1 MDSISISVIIP
12 AYNAGDFLST
22 AVQSVL
28 NQSHRNLE
36 LLIIDDASTDA
47 TGQLAQVFAAQDA
60 RVRYHRNPSNTG
72 VARSRNLGVSLAR
85 FDWIAFLDSD
95 DRWQPDKLALQ
106 AAYLQRHAV
115 DLVYTGYDLMDAAG
129 RPIGFRFHVPET
141 LTYPQLLRQN
151 LISCSGILLKKR
163 WCQKFPMDA
172 DVFHEDFL
180 NWLSMLRY
188 GAAAGGIDLP
198 LHTVRIGR
206 PRSKSGNKLRSAAA
220 NLQTYR
226 RLASPPP
233 KSPFT

>member
-95 DRWQPDKLALQ
+95 DRWRPDKLALQ
-106 AAYLQRHAV
+106 AAYLRA
-115 DLVYTGYDLMDAAG
+115 
-129 RPIGFRFHVPET
+129 
-141 LTYPQLLRQN
+141 
-151 LISCSGILLKKR
+151 
-163 WCQKFPMDA
+163 
-172 DVFHEDFL
+172 
-180 NWLSMLRY
+180 MLWTWSIP
-188 GAAAGGIDLP
+188 AM
-198 LHTVRIGR
+198 T
-206 PRSKSGNKLRSAAA
+206 
-220 NLQTYR
+220 
-226 RLASPPP
+226 
-233 KSPFT
+233 

>member
-47 TGQLAQVFAAQDA
+47 TGQLAQAFAAQDA

-188 GAAAGGIDLP
+188 GAAAGASISPCTPFGLEGPAPNPATSCALP
-198 LHTVRIGR
+198 QPTC
-206 PRSKSGNKLRSAAA
+206 
-220 NLQTYR
+220 
-226 RLASPPP
+226 RLTGAWASPPP

>member
-85 FDWIAFLDSD
+85 FDWIAFL
-95 DRWQPDKLALQ
+95 
-106 AAYLQRHAV
+106 
-115 DLVYTGYDLMDAAG
+115 
-129 RPIGFRFHVPET
+129 
-141 LTYPQLLRQN
+141 
-151 LISCSGILLKKR
+151 
-163 WCQKFPMDA
+163 
-172 DVFHEDFL
+172 
-180 NWLSMLRY
+180 
-188 GAAAGGIDLP
+188 
-198 LHTVRIGR
+198 
-206 PRSKSGNKLRSAAA
+206 
-220 NLQTYR
+220 
-226 RLASPPP
+226 
-233 KSPFT
+233 

>member
-95 DRWQPDKLALQ
+95 DRWQPDKLARQ
-106 AAYLQRHAV
+106 AAYLQRHALPV
-115 DLVYTGYDLMDAAG
+115 APSDSAFTCRKPL
-129 RPIGFRFHVPET
+129 PIPSSSGK
-141 LTYPQLLRQN
+141 
-151 LISCSGILLKKR
+151 ISS
-163 WCQKFPMDA
+163 PA
-172 DVFHEDFL
+172 
-180 NWLSMLRY
+180 
-188 GAAAGGIDLP
+188 P
-198 LHTVRIGR
+198 
-206 PRSKSGNKLRSAAA
+206 
-220 NLQTYR
+220 
-226 RLASPPP
+226 ASC
-233 KSPFT
+233 